1 MTIKENDFNSEKT
14 NLIEELSEI
23 CPFTRNFIKEHKAF
37 WLIQHSLEHLENED
51 KLKKVKLEVLKFWHL
66 FQLKNFFFRMGKQV
80 AIENKVVDLQKNKII
95 YMMVDDLLWRIPE
108 LPIKEDNNGRSTGI
122 NKKKHEVAKFKMPMP
137 EENIEKMIK
146 CLFKKNPNSNRK
158 ALKDEQTFKKYCKKQ
173 HLEHPVPRKVIKK
186 YLVLKSEEVSK
197 KSSPKKTK
205 DQIIKECSDTID
217 RIMKL
222 NFTVSMYNYYN
233 EQLIEKNKDFDLNN
247 LPNDLNEIE
256 KIIMSFEG
264 DPFWRYEDLKNKF
277 ALINNEKNKCG
288 WDYKV
293 KDDILGIN
301 KLTIGNTNY
310 IWENNEWKAT
320 LS

>member
-37 WLIQHSLEHLENED
+37 WLIKHSLEHLENED

-66 FQLKNFFFRMGKQV
+66 FQLKNFFLRMGKQV

-108 LPIKEDNNGRSTGI
+108 LPIKEDNNRRSTG
-122 NKKKHEVAKFKMPMP
+122 NNKKHEVAKFKMRMP
-137 EENIEKMIK
+137 EENRITD
-146 CLFKKNPNSNRK
+146 LFKKNPNSNRK
-158 ALKDEQTFKKYCKKQ
+158 ALKDLQTFINYCKKQ

-217 RIMKL
+217 RVMKL

-233 EQLIEKNKDFDLNN
+233 EKLIEENKEEDIDLNN

-256 KIIMSFEG
+256 KIIKSFEG
-264 DPFWRYEDLKNKF
+264 DPFWRYKNLKEKYS
-277 ALINNEKNKCG
+277 LINKEKGELN

-293 KDDILGIN
+293 DDDILGIT
-301 KLTIGNTNY
+301 KLTIGNTTY
-310 IWENNEWKAT
+310 EWKKNKWKAI
-320 LS
+320 SS